1 MHTYLDTKLWK
12 RQDLF
17 NFFKDYDNPFFNVCA
32 NVDVTALYDLVR
44 SIKAFS
50 FSIAYHF
57 LSLKA
62 ANETEPFKYR
72 LRGDS
77 VIVHEHIHGGST
89 VLLDDERFTFFY
101 FDYDE
106 TFERF
111 HGGAKAAL
119 NRARAANYR
128 PDPNDVS
135 TRDDLIHYSVL
146 PWVSFTS
153 VSNARHWGRQD
164 SVPKMVF
171 GKCFREGDS
180 VKMPHSVEVHHA
192 LMDGLHV
199 GRYFEKLEGY
209 FFDPHSALGIK
220 SRSEG

>member
-1 MHTYLDTKLWK
+1 MKLWK
-12 RQDLF
+12 RHDF
-17 NFFKDYDNPFFNVCA
+17 FHFFKDYDHPAFNVCA
-32 NVDVTALYDLVR
+32 SLDVTALFNLVR
-44 SIKAFS
+44 STKAFS

-72 LRGDS
+72 IRGDN
-77 VIVHEHIHGGST
+77 VIVHERIHGGST

-106 TFERF
+106 SFERF
-111 HGGAKAAL
+111 QRGAKAAL
-119 NRARAANYR
+119 TRARAIDYR
-128 PDPNDVS
+128 PDPDDVS

-153 VSNARHWGRQD
+153 VSHARKWGRQD
-164 SVPKMVF
+164 SVPKIVF
-171 GKCFREGDS
+171 GKCFTEGKS
-180 VKMPHSVEVHHA
+180 VRMPHSVEVHHA

-199 GRYFEKLEGY
+199 GRYFEKLERY
-209 FFDPHSALGIK
+209 FSDPHPALGIK
-220 SRSEG
+220 STSEG